1 MPDRKKKRKKQT
13 GLLPYLPLAFALPGT
28 TSSILGLILPF
39 AARLT
44 KNPYTGKIK
53 REAMTLSEWGR
64 SHDALREIGSGGYSF
79 FGAARGLVWTVA
91 VTAGIVLL
99 LLVVSRFARPSRELC
114 WTVVILGVLLALA
127 SVVCFVCSVLFAV
140 SLGSDATRVLL
151 LVGAYLPLAGGLVS
165 GVSAFF
171 AVRRQL

>member
-1 MPDRKKKRKKQT
+1 MPEKKKAKRNKT
-13 GLLPYLPLAFALPGT
+13 GLLPLAFALLGAVA
-28 TSSILGLILPF
+28 SVLGLLLPF
-39 AARLT
+39 AVRLT

-64 SHDALREIGSGGYSF
+64 SHDALREMGSGGYSF
-79 FGAARGLVWTVA
+79 FGAARGLAWTVA
-91 VTAGIVLL
+91 VAAGTVLL
-99 LLVVSRFARPSRELC
+99 LLVVSRLTCPSRDLS
-114 WTVVILGVLLALA
+114 WTVVVLGVLLALL
-127 SVVCFVCSVLFAV
+127 SVVCFVSSVLFAV

-151 LVGAYLPLAGGLVS
+151 LFGAYLPLAGGLVS